1 MVERQEQV
9 NFKCDRVAGDGSG
22 PQMRFYIRSCRLF
35 GFRGVHLGE
44 FEKNTRESVRSI
56 LLQEVLAD
64 INESARSTIVGEFV
78 DKGLSL
84 LNKAFDGG

>member
-1 MVERQEQV
+1 M
-9 NFKCDRVAGDGSG
+9 NLKCNRVAGDGSG
-22 PQMRFYIRSCRLF
+22 PSMRLFIRSCRLF

-44 FEKNTRESVRSI
+44 FENNTRESVRSI
-56 LLQEVLAD
+56 LLKEVLAD
-64 INESARSTIVGEFV
+64 INEGARSTIVGEFV